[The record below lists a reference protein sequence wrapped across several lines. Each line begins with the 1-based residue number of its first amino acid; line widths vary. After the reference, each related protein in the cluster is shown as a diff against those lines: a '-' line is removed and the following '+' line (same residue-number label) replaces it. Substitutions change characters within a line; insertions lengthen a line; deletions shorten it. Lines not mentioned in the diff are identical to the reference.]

1 MASPHTDRLSLKNNT
16 FTAKKNDQAMKF
28 FMLALCLFLP
38 ATRVLADSCD
48 QTVLLSSPTQRL
60 SSRDYSEA
68 IRSIF
73 GRFIAEDRLRS
84 ILAAIPSDNQRGG
97 PVFEQMKQNLSFD
110 LIQGYAQAAENLSEE
125 LRKREDWFDE
135 VLGESACKSSLNQR
149 CIDNFF
155 WNIGRPLYRRQL
167 TDAEKTRYS
176 RFTESEAGDG
186 RQKVLMMTQSLLQAP
201 AFIFREERAGTETT
215 DGLFSLT
222 EYELAARLAAF
233 LWRSA
238 PDKQLLDRAW
248 QGQLRRNWDEEV
260 ARMMQDPRFESM
272 LDHFYSS
279 WLNLDFMPAA
289 NYSDSFLDG
298 MQLNK
303 DSYLPELRRELLSFT
318 RYITQN
324 DFYFA
329 DLVSSRKVRADSDF
343 LARLYGTSRQSD
355 FQEMETRPG
364 ILSRAGLLANG
375 LDYAS
380 IVKRG
385 LWINSRILCR
395 DIPPPPDPTV
405 IANPPRPNP
414 TASSRQQLEAR
425 TGQGFCVSCHK
436 SINPPG
442 FVLEQFDALGRFR
455 TEEKVITDS
464 GIFIHP
470 LDTRLTSANIDS
482 SADPAANNI
491 QDYTEILARSPRAHQ
506 CFVEHW
512 YMYTFAR
519 KPTTPERCFINEFA
533 TKMQSKD
540 MSIRQMI
547 REMTRH
553 PFFHYAKTR

>member
-1 MASPHTDRLSLKNNT
+1 
-16 FTAKKNDQAMKF
+16 MKLL
-28 FMLALCLFLP
+28 MLALCLFLTSTP
-38 ATRVLADSCD
+38 ILADVCD
-48 QTVLLSSPTQRL
+48 QTVLSSSPTQRL

-68 IRSIF
+68 IRSLF
-73 GRFIAEDRLRS
+73 GRFIPNDRLQS

-97 PVFEQMKQNLSFD
+97 PVFEQMKQSLSFE
-110 LIQGYAQAAENLSEE
+110 LIQAYAQAAENLSDE
-125 LRKREDWFDE
+125 LRKRDDWFDE
-135 VLGESACKSSLNQR
+135 VLGESACKSSLNSR
-149 CIDNFF
+149 CMENFF

-167 TDAEKTRYS
+167 SDAEKSRYY
-176 RFTESEAGDG
+176 RFTESEGGDG

-201 AFIFREERAGTETT
+201 AFIFREERAGTDTG

-233 LWRSA
+233 LWRSV

-260 ARMMQDPRFESM
+260 ARMMEDPRFESM
-272 LDHFYSS
+272 LDHFYGS

-298 MQLNK
+298 LQVNA
-303 DSYLPELRRELLSFT
+303 DSYLPELRRELLSFA
-318 RYITQN
+318 RYITQS
-324 DFYFA
+324 DLYFA

-343 LARLYGTSRQSD
+343 LARLYGTSRQDD
-355 FQEMETRPG
+355 FQDVATRPG
-364 ILSRAGLLANG
+364 ILSRAGLLASG

-385 LWINSRILCR
+385 LWVNSRILCR
-395 DIPPPPDPTV
+395 DIPPPPDPSV

-414 TASSRQQLEAR
+414 LASSRQQLEAR
-425 TGQGFCVSCHK
+425 TGQGLCVSCHK

-455 TEEKVITDS
+455 TEEKVIS
-464 GIFIHP
+464 EAGIVIHP
-470 LDTRLTSANIDS
+470 LDTRLATANIDS
-482 SADPAANNI
+482 SSDPAVDDI
-491 QDYTEILARSPRAHQ
+491 QGYTEILARSPRAHQ

-512 YMYTFAR
+512 YIYAFAR
-519 KPTTPERCFINEFA
+519 KPTVQERCFIDDFA
-533 TKMQSKD
+533 ARMQRKD

>member
-1 MASPHTDRLSLKNNT
+1 
-16 FTAKKNDQAMKF
+16 MKF
-28 FMLALCLFLP
+28 FMLALCLLLTS
-38 ATRVLADSCD
+38 TRVYPDSCD
-48 QTVLLSSPTQRL
+48 QTVLLNSPTQRL
-60 SSRDYSEA
+60 SSRDYHEA

-73 GRFIAEDRLRS
+73 GRFIAADRMQS
-84 ILAAIPSDNQRGG
+84 ILASIPNDNQRGG

-110 LIQGYAQAAENLSEE
+110 LIQSYAMAAENLSEE
-125 LRKREDWFDE
+125 LKKREDWFDE
-135 VLGESACKSSLNQR
+135 VLGEPGCKASLNAR
-149 CIDNFF
+149 CMENFF
-155 WNIGRPLYRRQL
+155 WNLGRPLYRRQL
-167 TDAEKTRYS
+167 SDSEKSRYY
-176 RFTESEAGDG
+176 RFIESESGDG
-186 RQKVLMMTQSLLQAP
+186 RHKVLMMTQSLLQAP
-201 AFIFREERAGTETT
+201 AFIFREERAGTDTGH
-215 DGLFSLT
+215 GLFSLT

-233 LWRSA
+233 LWRST
-238 PDKQLLDRAW
+238 PDRQLLDRAW

-298 MQLNK
+298 LQLNT
-303 DSYLPELRRELLSFT
+303 DTYLPELRREVLAFT
-318 RYITQN
+318 RHLTQN
-324 DFYFA
+324 DFHFA

-343 LARLYGTSRQSD
+343 LARLYGTSKQNN
-355 FQEMETRPG
+355 FQELDTRPG
-364 ILSRAGLLANG
+364 ILSRAGVLANG

-405 IANPPRPNP
+405 TANPPRPNP
-414 TASSRQQLEAR
+414 LASSRQQLEEK

-442 FVLEQFDALGRFR
+442 FVLEQYDALGRFR
-455 TEEKVITDS
+455 TEEKVSSDS
-464 GIFIHP
+464 GIVVHP
-470 LDTRLTSANIDS
+470 LDTRLPTANIDS
-482 SADPAANNI
+482 SSDPQVDDI
-491 QDYTEILARSPRAHQ
+491 QGYTEILARSPRAHQ

-512 YMYTFAR
+512 YMYAFAR
-519 KPTTPERCFINEFA
+519 KPASRERCLINDFA
-533 TKMQSKD
+533 EKMQRKD
-540 MSIRQMI
+540 LTIRQMI

>member
-1 MASPHTDRLSLKNNT
+1 
-16 FTAKKNDQAMKF
+16 MKF
-28 FMLALCLFLP
+28 FILALCLLLN
-38 ATRVLADSCD
+38 ATRAYPDSCD
-48 QTVLLSSPTQRL
+48 QTVLSSSPTQRL
-60 SSRDYSEA
+60 STRDYGEA
-68 IRSIF
+68 IRSVF
-73 GRFIAEDRLRS
+73 GRFVAPERLNS
-84 ILAAIPSDNQRGG
+84 IVASIPNDYQRGG

-110 LIQGYAQAAENLSEE
+110 LIQAYARAAESLSEE
-125 LRKREDWFDE
+125 LRKRDDWFDE
-135 VLGESACKSSLNQR
+135 VLGESACKFSLNQR
-149 CIDNFF
+149 CMENFF

-167 TDAEKTRYS
+167 SDAEKSRYY
-176 RFTESEAGDG
+176 RFTESEGVDG

-201 AFIFREERAGTETT
+201 AFIFREERAGTDTGG
-215 DGLFSLT
+215 GLYSLT

-233 LWRSA
+233 LWRSV

-279 WLNLDFMPAA
+279 WLNLDFLPAA

-298 MQLNK
+298 LQLNA
-303 DSYLPELRRELLSFT
+303 DTYLTELRRELLAFT
-318 RYITQN
+318 RHMTQDN
-324 DFYFA
+324 FHFA
-329 DLVSSRKVRADSDF
+329 DLVSSRQVRADSDF
-343 LARLYGTSRQSD
+343 LARLYGTSKQSD
-355 FQEMETRPG
+355 FQDVETRPG
-364 ILSRAGLLANG
+364 ILSRAGFLANG

-385 LWINSRILCR
+385 LWVNSRILCR

-414 TASSRQQLEAR
+414 AASSRQQLEER

-455 TEEKVITDS
+455 TEEKVITDA
-464 GIFIHP
+464 GIVVHP
-470 LDTRLTSANIDS
+470 LDTRLATANIDGS
-482 SADPAANNI
+482 SDPQVDNI
-491 QDYTEILARSPRAHQ
+491 QGYAEILARSPRAHQ

-512 YMYTFAR
+512 YMYAFAR
-519 KPTTPERCFINEFA
+519 KPAAPERCLVNDFA
-533 TKMQSKD
+533 ARMQRKD
-540 MSIRQMI
+540 MSIKQMI